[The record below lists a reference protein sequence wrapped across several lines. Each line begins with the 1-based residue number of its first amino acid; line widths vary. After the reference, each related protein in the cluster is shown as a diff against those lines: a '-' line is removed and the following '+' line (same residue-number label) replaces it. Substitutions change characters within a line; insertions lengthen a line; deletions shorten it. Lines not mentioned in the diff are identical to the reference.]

1 MKANLL
7 GQTKLNVNGR
17 DYETNSDPATP
28 LVAYLRDEL
37 NLRGT
42 KVGCGNGE
50 CGACTV
56 VMDGR
61 AICSCLAPLGRAA
74 GRRIETVESLGTPDD
89 LHPLQRKL
97 VDRGAFQ
104 CGFCTPGVVMS
115 LVALLAKTPK
125 PADPEIRTAL
135 QGNLCRCSGYV
146 KLLEA
151 VGEIVREGLHER

>member
-1 MKANLL
+1 LVRPVAFH
-7 GQTKLNVNGR
+7 VNGQAC
-17 DYETNSDPATP
+17 ETKSDPATP
-28 LVAYLRDEL
+28 LAVFLRDEL

-42 KVGCGNGE
+42 KIGCGNGE

-61 AICSCLAPLGRAA
+61 AVCSCLVPLGRAG
-74 GRRIETVESLGTPDD
+74 GRSVQTIESLGTPDD
-89 LHPLQRKL
+89 LHPIQRKL
-97 VDRGAFQ
+97 LERGAFQ

-115 LVALLAKTPK
+115 VVALLAETPK
-125 PADPEIRTAL
+125 PSDAEIRSAL

-151 VGEIVREGLHER
+151 IGEIVREDLAGEVA